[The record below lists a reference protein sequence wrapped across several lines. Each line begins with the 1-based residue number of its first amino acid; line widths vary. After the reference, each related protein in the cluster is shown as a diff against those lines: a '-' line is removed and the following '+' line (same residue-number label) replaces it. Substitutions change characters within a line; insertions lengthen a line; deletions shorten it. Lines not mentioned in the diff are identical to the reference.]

1 MRNLG
6 IAVFLSTGVVFAV
19 LAWQKS
25 PTACERTLYYRIG
38 IVDSR
43 FGIST
48 RAFKEALQ
56 NAVQLWET
64 SAQHNLFE
72 PRADAEFTINLVF
85 DARQKA
91 TMAGKTLS
99 RELEQTEASHDKVNE
114 MHQRWQD
121 IYQER
126 TEAYEHDF
134 AAYRDRLGVHNAAV
148 LHWNQ
153 QGGAPRSVYDDLEA
167 ERENLNRTK
176 AALESQR
183 TDLQEVIDTLQ
194 DLEEKSKTLVAT
206 YNRNAKTYN
215 SLRGVR
221 TPFHKG
227 EYNGRDITIY
237 QFHGTDDLT
246 LVLAHELGHALGLN
260 HVADEKALMHALMGA
275 QDSDNPALTQ
285 ADLYALNAVCNPP
298 R

>member
-6 IAVFLSTGVVFAV
+6 IAVVLSVGIVFAV
-19 LAWQKS
+19 MAWQKS

-38 IVDSR
+38 IVDPR

-48 RAFKEALQ
+48 RAFKEAIQ
-56 NAVQLWET
+56 NAAQLWET
-64 SAQHNLFE
+64 PAQYNLFE
-72 PRADAEFTINLVF
+72 LRTDVEFTINLIF
-85 DARQKA
+85 DERQKA
-91 TMAGKTLS
+91 TITGKTLS
-99 RELEQTEASHDKVNE
+99 RELEQTEASNDKVNQ

-126 TEAYEHDF
+126 SEVYEQDLV
-134 AAYRDRLGVHNAAV
+134 AYRDRLDAHNAAV
-148 LHWNQ
+148 LRWNQ
-153 QGGAPRSVYDDLEA
+153 QGGAPRSVYDGLEA
-167 ERENLNRTK
+167 EREDLDRTK
-176 AALESQR
+176 ADLENQR
-183 TDLQEVIDTLQ
+183 TDLQEIIETLQ
-194 DLEEKSKTLVAT
+194 ALEEKSRTLVAT

-237 QFHGTDDLT
+237 QFHGADDLT

-260 HVADEKALMHALMGA
+260 HVADKKAIMHALMGE
-275 QDSDNPALTQ
+275 QDPANPTLTP
-285 ADLYALNAVCNPP
+285 ADLDALNAVCNPP
-298 R
+298 S

>member
-6 IAVFLSTGVVFAV
+6 IAVFLGVGVVFAV
-19 LAWQKS
+19 MAWQKS

-38 IVDSR
+38 IVDPR

-48 RAFKEALQ
+48 RAFKEAIQ
-56 NAVQLWET
+56 NAAQLWET
-64 SAQHNLFE
+64 PAQHNLFE
-72 PRADAEFTINLVF
+72 ARADAEFTINLVF
-85 DARQKA
+85 DERQKA
-91 TMAGKTLS
+91 TIAGKTLS
-99 RELEQTEASHDKVNE
+99 RELEQTEASHDNVNE

-126 TEAYEHDF
+126 SEAYERDL
-134 AAYRDRLGVHNAAV
+134 ATYRDRLEAHNAAV

-153 QGGAPRSVYDDLEA
+153 QGDAPRSAYDDLAA
-167 ERENLNRTK
+167 ERAGLDRTK

-183 TDLQEVIDTLQ
+183 LDLQEIINTLQ
-194 DLEEKSKTLVAT
+194 SLEEKSRTLVAN
-206 YNRNAKTYN
+206 YNRNTKTYN

-237 QFHGTDDLT
+237 QFHGADDLT

-260 HVADEKALMHALMGA
+260 HVTDEKAIMHALMGE
-275 QDSDNPALTQ
+275 QDPANPALTR
-285 ADLYALNAVCNPP
+285 ADLNALNAVCTPSS
-298 R
+298 